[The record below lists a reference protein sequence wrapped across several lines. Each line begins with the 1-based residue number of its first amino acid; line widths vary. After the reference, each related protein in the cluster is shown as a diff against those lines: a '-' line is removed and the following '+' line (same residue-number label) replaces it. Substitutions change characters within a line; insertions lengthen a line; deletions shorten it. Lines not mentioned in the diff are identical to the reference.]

1 MSESVSNHPI
11 RVLIVDDEEDDF
23 ILTSAHIR
31 DITSR
36 NFKIEWCSTYKNAI
50 ERIKKSEH
58 DIYFIDY
65 RLGAKTGLDLL
76 RESALMHCEE
86 PIILL
91 TGQGNQAID
100 LEATRL
106 GAVDYLIKSEL
117 NPEKLERCIRYS
129 LERASTLKTSRASER
144 KYRNIFEKTRDVI
157 FLADSDLKIRNINE
171 AAIELFGNDTSDLQN
186 RSLYDLMT
194 EAEEKESLKQTLH
207 EKGRVDDFQV
217 DLITHYKT
225 QKVALVS
232 ASLEMD
238 QQGQAYVQGIL
249 HDITLLKRA
258 EEITLQAEKLEA
270 KGRVIRT
277 LAHEIRN
284 PLNNI
289 SVSIDQLKSIVSP
302 DDAELLNIVYRGVRR
317 IDDLINQLMDSS
329 RYYKMKFTVMSLQTV
344 IDKAV
349 EEAMDRIALKKIK
362 LDVSYPRSPAMALI
376 DLEKIKIAFL
386 NIFLNAIEA
395 MEEGKGVLK
404 IAIESKSDFHEVT
417 IGDNGC
423 GMSEAVTGRLFEP
436 YFTAKPN
443 GVGLGLASA
452 LAIIQS
458 HKSTMRVESK
468 LKEGTIFTIAF
479 PSL

>member
-1 MSESVSNHPI
+1 MPENISNHPI

-36 NFKIEWCSTYKNAI
+36 NFNIEWCSTYKNAI

-129 LERASTLKTSRASER
+129 LERASILRASRASER

-157 FLADSDLKIRNINE
+157 FLADSDLNIKNINE

-194 EAEEKESLKQTLH
+194 DAEEKESLKQTLH

-217 DLITHYKT
+217 ELMTHNKT
-225 QKVALVS
+225 KKLALVS

-238 QQGQAYVQGIL
+238 QGQAYVQGIL

-289 SVSIDQLKSIVSP
+289 SVSIDQLKSIVTP
-302 DDAELLNIVYRGVRR
+302 DDIELLNIVYRGVRR

-329 RYYKMKFTVMSLQTV
+329 RYYKMKFTVLSLQTV
-344 IDKAV
+344 IERAV

-386 NIFLNAIEA
+386 NILLNAIEA
-395 MEEGKGVLK
+395 MEEGKGILK
-404 IAIESKSDFHEVT
+404 IVIEPKSDFHEVT
-417 IGDNGC
+417 IADNGC
-423 GMSEAVTGRLFEP
+423 GMSEAVTSRLFEP
-436 YFTAKPN
+436 YFTDKPN

-458 HKSTMRVESK
+458 HKSTIRVESK
-468 LKEGTIFTIAF
+468 LKEGTTFTIAF

>member
-11 RVLIVDDEEDDF
+11 RVLIVDDEVDDF

-129 LERASTLKTSRASER
+129 LERASTLKASRASER

>member
-129 LERASTLKTSRASER
+129 LERASTLKASRASER

>member
-1 MSESVSNHPI
+1 MPENVSNHSI

-36 NFKIEWCSTYKNAI
+36 NFNIEWCSTYKNAI
-50 ERIKKSEH
+50 ERIKKSDH

-129 LERASTLKTSRASER
+129 LERASILKASRASER

-157 FLADSDLKIRNINE
+157 FLADSDLNIRNINE

-194 EAEEKESLKQTLH
+194 DAEEKESLRQTLH

-217 DLITHYKT
+217 ELMTHNKT
-225 QKVALVS
+225 KKLALVS

-238 QQGQAYVQGIL
+238 QGQAYVQGIL

-302 DDAELLNIVYRGVRR
+302 DDIELLNIVYRGVRR

-329 RYYKMKFTVMSLQTV
+329 RYYKMKFTVLSLQTV
-344 IDKAV
+344 IEKAV

-386 NIFLNAIEA
+386 NILLNAIEA
-395 MEEGKGVLK
+395 MEEGQGVLK
-404 IAIESKSDFHEVT
+404 IAIESKSDFHEVS
-417 IGDNGC
+417 IADNGC
-423 GMSEAVTGRLFEP
+423 GMSEEVTSRLFEP
-436 YFTAKPN
+436 YFTAKPD

-458 HKSTMRVESK
+458 HKSTIHVESK
-468 LKEGTIFTIAF
+468 LKEGTTFTIAF

>member
-1 MSESVSNHPI
+1 MSENSSNHPI

-36 NFKIEWCSTYKNAI
+36 NFNIEWCSTYKNAM

-129 LERASTLKTSRASER
+129 LERASILKASRASER

-157 FLADSDLKIRNINE
+157 FLADKDLNIRNINE
-171 AAIELFGNDTSDLQN
+171 AAIELFGNDLSDFQN

-194 EAEEKESLKQTLH
+194 EEEEKESLKQTLH

-217 DLITHYKT
+217 ELITHDKIK
-225 QKVALVS
+225 KVALVS

-238 QQGQAYVQGIL
+238 HQGQLYVQGIL

-302 DDAELLNIVYRGVRR
+302 DDIELLNIVYRGVRR

-329 RYYKMKFTVMSLQTV
+329 RYYKMKFTVLSLQTV
-344 IDKAV
+344 IEKAV
-349 EEAMDRIALKKIK
+349 EEATDRIALKKIK

-423 GMSEAVTGRLFEP
+423 GMSEAVTSRLFEP

-458 HKSTMRVESK
+458 HKSTIRVESK
-468 LKEGTIFTIAF
+468 LKEGTTFTVAF

>member
-1 MSESVSNHPI
+1 MPENISNHPI

-31 DITSR
+31 DITSG
-36 NFKIEWCSTYKNAI
+36 NFNIEWCSTYKNAI
-50 ERIKKSEH
+50 ERIKKSDH

-117 NPEKLERCIRYS
+117 NPEKVERCIRYS
-129 LERASTLKTSRASER
+129 LERASILKASRASER

-157 FLADSDLKIRNINE
+157 FLADSDLNIRNINE
-171 AAIELFGNDTSDLQN
+171 AAIELFGNNTSDLQN

-194 EAEEKESLKQTLH
+194 DAEEKESLKQTLH

-217 DLITHYKT
+217 ELMTHN
-225 QKVALVS
+225 KVKKLALVS

-238 QQGQAYVQGIL
+238 KGQAYVQGIL

-289 SVSIDQLKSIVSP
+289 SVSVDQLKSIVSH
-302 DDAELLNIVYRGVRR
+302 DDIELLNIVYRGVRR

-329 RYYKMKFTVMSLQTV
+329 RYYKMKFTVLSLQTV
-344 IDKAV
+344 IERAV

-386 NIFLNAIEA
+386 NILLNAIEA

-404 IAIESKSDFHEVT
+404 IAVESKSDFHEVT
-417 IGDNGC
+417 IADNGC
-423 GMSEAVTGRLFEP
+423 GMSEEVTSRLFEP
-436 YFTAKPN
+436 YFTAKPD

-458 HKSTMRVESK
+458 HKSTIRVESK
-468 LKEGTIFTIAF
+468 LKEGTMFTIAF